1 MPVIATSR
9 VILVSVVQ
17 YSDSPTPYSPRAHH
31 DKGTPSSPSS
41 LSPLPPLTSTPQPAV
56 SSLQLRAYFLVSLPF
71 CFLPLLVCC
80 FLSATWVKSYG
91 ICLSLTLLI
100 ILHSGSIQVI
110 ANAKISLFYDWVM
123 LQCVCVI
130 STHTYIHIGLLLGS
144 LSCQWTLALAVGNNA
159 AINTG
164 ACVSRGIRVFVFSWV
179 VSSSAITG
187 S

>member
-123 LQCVCVI
+123 LQCVCVCVCVCVCDI
-130 STHTYIHIGLLLGS
+130 HTHIHS
-144 LSCQWTLALAVGNNA
+144 YRASSWFTQLSMD
-159 AINTG
+159 
-164 ACVSRGIRVFVFSWV
+164 ACAGCWK
-179 VSSSAITG
+179 
-187 S
+187 